1 MKNWTVIAF
10 YKGERQIVA
19 DHIGARSAERAFK
32 KQLKE
37 HKRRKNQDPDD
48 LVQIVAIEGALSGGK
63 ECHYADVNGG
73 QV

>member
-19 DHIGARSAERAFK
+19 DHIGARSAESAFK

-37 HKRRKNQDPDD
+37 RKDQDPGD

>member
-10 YKGERQIVA
+10 YQGERQIVA
-19 DHIGARSAERAFK
+19 DHIRARSAESAFK
-32 KQLKE
+32 KQLE
-37 HKRRKNQDPDD
+37 ERKGQDPDD
-48 LVQIVAIEGALSGGK
+48 LVQIVAIEGALNDGK

>member
-10 YKGERQIVA
+10 YQGERQIVA
-19 DHIGARSAERAFK
+19 DHIGARSAESAFK

-37 HKRRKNQDPDD
+37 RKGQDPDD
-48 LVQIVAIEGALSGGK
+48 LVQIVAIEGLHDGGRIL
-63 ECHYADVNGG
+63 HYADVIGG